1 LTKRKTI
8 PPKLPRKILKRFL
21 RDDIAEEVTGDLEE
35 KFHTTLKTKSYLTA
49 RLNYWYQVMQYFRP
63 FAIKKLRPLHFNS
76 STMYK
81 SYLKF
86 AWRNLKKNKTYSLIN
101 ISGLAVGLACCIAIG
116 LYIADEYSYDRFH
129 SRYKDIYR
137 VINQQKMGD
146 DYFTIAST
154 AGPLGNALKSDF
166 PEVEQ
171 YCRVGNTKSAG
182 VLQNGES
189 AIEPEKLLLV
199 DNSFFNVFDF
209 GLIQGNP
216 KTALLSPDEVVIT
229 QSMATKLFGPEWKNS
244 TGLIGSQIEYND
256 NRTLTLSGIA
266 FDPPVNSHIQFDVL
280 LSLRHEELNSE
291 FYGWNSNNYHTYL
304 LLDRHADTK
313 GLNEK
318 LYRHLEKYVSDESEI
333 TMSLQ
338 LLSDIYLHSDFDFQT
353 DWSKT
358 GNVLYVRVFSAVG
371 LIVLLI
377 AISNFVNLS
386 TARATKRAKE
396 VGVRKVVGA
405 ARRQLVSQF
414 LTESFII
421 TVIST
426 SLALIFVQFFLP
438 LLNDIS
444 GKFLHIPIFDFRF
457 VLVIVMFVLLVSGVA
472 GIYPALYLANLQ
484 SVRGIKGYFAGG
496 GGHRFRHTV
505 VVCQFTLSVVLL
517 IGTIVIFQQLKFLQ
531 QKSLGFDKEQL
542 LYVALKNDMPA
553 KAGLIKA
560 DLLNQTSIT
569 SVSATSNNLIN
580 VVRSTGGIVWEGNG
594 PGDKILMTHMN
605 VDYDFLSTTGMTMIT
620 GRNINPTIASDSVSA
635 YLINETAAKHMGWSP
650 GEAVGKKLTMWENQ
664 GEIIGVVK
672 DFHFRPMTEI
682 IEPFLFRYRPE
693 ELPSGLFVKAKP
705 NRVTDAISSIES
717 IHKQYD
723 HTSTPY
729 YQFVDDAL
737 NNQYRLELNT
747 GRIVMTFAVLTIFVA
762 CLGLFG
768 LATYTAEQRTKEIGV
783 RKVLGASITSI
794 VSLISRDFIVLVGIA
809 ILIAGPVASWGMS
822 AWLENFAYRIDPE
835 WWMFGVSAII
845 ALGIALF
852 TISFQSVRAALINP
866 AKTLRTE

>member
-1 LTKRKTI
+1 
-8 PPKLPRKILKRFL
+8 
-21 RDDIAEEVTGDLEE
+21 
-35 KFHTTLKTKSYLTA
+35 
-49 RLNYWYQVMQYFRP
+49 
-63 FAIKKLRPLHFNS
+63 
-76 STMYK
+76 MYK
-81 SYLKF
+81 SYFKF
-86 AWRNLKKNKTYSLIN
+86 GWRNLTKNKTYSMIN

-116 LYIADEYSYDRFH
+116 LYIVDEYSYDRFH

-154 AGPLGNALKSDF
+154 AGPLGSALKSDF

-171 YCRVGNTKSAG
+171 YCRVGNRKSAG

-189 AIEPEKLLLV
+189 AVEPEKLLLV
-199 DNSFFNVFDF
+199 DNNFFKVFDF

-229 QSMATKLFGPEWKNS
+229 QSMAKKLFGAEWKSS
-244 TGLIGSQIEYND
+244 TGLIGSQIEYSD
-256 NRTLTLSGIA
+256 NRALTLSGIA
-266 FDPPVNSHIQFDVL
+266 PDPPVNSHIQFDVL

-304 LLDRHADTK
+304 LLDRHADAK
-313 GLNEK
+313 GLNDK
-318 LYRHLEKYVSDESEI
+318 LYRHLKKYVSDESDI

-338 LLSDIYLHSDFDFQT
+338 SLSDIYLYSDFDFQT

-405 ARRQLVSQF
+405 GRRQLVSQF

-421 TVIST
+421 TAIST
-426 SLALIFVQFFLP
+426 TLALIFVHVFLP

-444 GKFLHIPIFDFRF
+444 GKFLQIPIFDFRF
-457 VLVIVMFVLLVSGVA
+457 AAFIVAFVVLVSLVA
-472 GIYPALYLANLQ
+472 GVYPALHLANLQ
-484 SVRGIKGYFAGG
+484 SVRGIKGHFAGG

-505 VVCQFTLSVVLL
+505 VVCQFTLSVVLI

-531 QKSLGFDKEQL
+531 EKSLGFDKEQL
-542 LYVALKNDMPA
+542 LYVALKNDLPA

-560 DLLNQTSIT
+560 DLLNHTSIAG
-569 SVSATSNNLIN
+569 VCATSNNLIN
-580 VVRSTGGIVWEGNG
+580 VVRSTGGITWEGKG
-594 PGDKILMTHMN
+594 PDDKILMTHMN
-605 VDYDFLSTTGMTMIT
+605 VDYDFLLTAGMRIIA
-620 GRNINPTIASDSVSA
+620 GRNIDPTIASDSVSS
-635 YLINETAAKHMGWSP
+635 YLINETAAKNMGWSP
-650 GEAVGKKLTMWENQ
+650 FEAVGKKLTMWENQ

-672 DFHFRPMTEI
+672 DFHFRPMTEA

-693 ELPSGLFVKAKP
+693 ELPTGLFVKAKP
-705 NRVTDAISSIES
+705 NRVTDVMSSIES
-717 IHKQYD
+717 IYKQYD
-723 HTSTPY
+723 HKSTPY

-737 NNQYRLELNT
+737 NNQYRTEVNT

-768 LATYTAEQRTKEIGV
+768 LATYTAAQRTKEIGV

-794 VSLISRDFIVLVGIA
+794 VSLISRDFILLVGIA
-809 ILIAGPVASWGMS
+809 ILIAGPVAWWGMS
-822 AWLENFAYRIDPE
+822 TWLENFAYRIDPE
-835 WWMFGVSAII
+835 WWMFAVSAIV
-845 ALGIALF
+845 ALGIALL
-852 TISFQSVRAALINP
+852 TVALQSVRAALINP